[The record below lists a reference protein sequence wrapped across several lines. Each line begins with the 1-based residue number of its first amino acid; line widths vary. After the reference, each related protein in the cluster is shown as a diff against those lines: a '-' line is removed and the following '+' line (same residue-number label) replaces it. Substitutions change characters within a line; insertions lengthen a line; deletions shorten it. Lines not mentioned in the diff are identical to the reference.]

1 MQDTNE
7 DQALEDVIVA
17 IGSAQYEVES
27 AQESLN
33 EAKRELSNAI
43 QLLAQ
48 WVERRETERHVNPNP
63 TLRAEAVASLPNTNV
78 VAILETPRS
87 NRVLLEEARARARVW
102 AEQDRKARAKKAAQ
116 K

>member
-48 WVERRETERHVNPNP
+48 
-63 TLRAEAVASLPNTNV
+63 
-78 VAILETPRS
+78 
-87 NRVLLEEARARARVW
+87 
-102 AEQDRKARAKKAAQ
+102 
-116 K
+116 